1 MRKYLYK
8 SVVFHIA
15 RYAGLGSGGPEV
27 KPSTSGPLPVRL
39 KELTGKLRWMNWE
52 PVSLTGCL
60 SEVRRS
66 HKEERER
73 RDGMELSLIHI

>member
-1 MRKYLYK
+1 MRNYLYK

-66 HKEERER
+66 RGFREATLR
-73 RDGMELSLIHI
+73 KRSKVRMN

>member
-27 KPSTSGPLPVRL
+27 KPSTSGPMPVRL

-52 PVSLTGCL
+52 PVSLTAK
-60 SEVRRS
+60 VRRGGHVAS
-66 HKEERER
+66 GKR
-73 RDGMELSLIHI
+73 RCESEAKLE

>member
-1 MRKYLYK
+1 MRNYLYK

-39 KELTGKLRWMNWE
+39 KELTGKLGWMRWE
-52 PVSLTGCL
+52 PVSLTPFG
-60 SEVRRS
+60 EVRRS
-66 HKEERER
+66 HSF
-73 RDGMELSLIHI
+73 SLFSLP